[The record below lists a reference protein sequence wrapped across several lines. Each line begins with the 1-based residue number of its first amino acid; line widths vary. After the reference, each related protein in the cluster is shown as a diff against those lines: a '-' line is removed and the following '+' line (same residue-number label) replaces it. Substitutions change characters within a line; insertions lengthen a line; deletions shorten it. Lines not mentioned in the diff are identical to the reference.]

1 MKKQMSLVARC
12 LPVLLP
18 AFLVACG
25 GGGGGGSTPATPGT
39 ITAVTAGKVMY
50 GNTTSFTVTG
60 TGLDK
65 GVSLASSACGNVSV
79 AAGGT
84 ATQQVINCV
93 PSATG
98 TISLSFTPTGGA
110 AFASTQVVPLPQ
122 VTMKTSMGD
131 MVIEMYPANAP
142 VSVQNFL
149 NYVHEGFYTNLIF
162 HRVIA
167 NFVIQAGGYDANF
180 KESTTKAAIKLESLN
195 GLSNLAGTIA
205 MARTDVPNSATSQFF
220 INTFDNTRLDG
231 TKAGVDGYAVFGKVV
246 TGMSVVN
253 AIRVVPT
260 ATKGAFADVPV
271 TPVTITSA
279 TQTQ

>member
-1 MKKQMSLVARC
+1 MKKQISLVALC
-12 LPVLLP
+12 LPAL
-18 AFLVACG
+18 FLAACG
-25 GGGGGGSTPATPGT
+25 GGGSSSTPATPGS
-39 ITAVTAGKVMY
+39 ITSVTAAKVMY
-50 GNTTSFTVTG
+50 GNPTSFTITG

-65 GVSLASSACGNVSV
+65 GVSLASAACNNATL
-79 AAGGT
+79 AAGGSATQVVISCVPT
-84 ATQQVINCV
+84 ATGN
-93 PSATG
+93 
-98 TISLSFTPTGGA
+98 ISVSFTPSGGTA
-110 AFASTQVVPLPQ
+110 VTSSQVVPLPQ

-180 KESTTKAAIKLESLN
+180 KESTTKAAIKLESVN

-205 MARTDVPNSATSQFF
+205 MARTDVANSATSQFF

-231 TKAGVDGYAVFGKVV
+231 TKAGVDGYAVFGKVI

-260 ATKGAFADVPV
+260 QTKGLFADVPV